1 MKILYHHRIA
11 SKDGQ
16 YVHVS
21 EIISALRALGHEVV
35 VCGPRSFERQNFGGS
50 VSFVTNLRHWLPAA
64 IHELLEFS
72 YCFLDFIRISQ
83 LIKKHQPDCIYERY
97 NIFFP
102 SGIWAKRRFSL
113 PLILEVNS
121 PLYSERCEN
130 QGISLHRL
138 ARWSQRYCWSRAD
151 TLLPVT
157 QVLADRID
165 HELKAVGVHR
175 SRHTTQ
181 VIANGINAD
190 DFSPDKRSPRRLK
203 GALIKQ
209 VSSWLSQSDT
219 TLVMGFCGFLRPWHR
234 LDRVLDVMAEKRCP
248 SWKLVVLGD
257 GPARAALELRAK
269 NLGISEQLLIT
280 GTVPRED
287 MAALIERFDIALQP
301 EVMDYASPL
310 KLFEYMAMQK
320 AIIAPNK
327 ANVTEVLS
335 AGEDALLF
343 EPSSDQDFSAQLL
356 RLCQD
361 ARLRE
366 KLAIN
371 ARQTLIRKDYYW
383 LANAKKIAVLAQRLK
398 VDSGKSQEAVN

>member
-1 MKILYHHRIA
+1 MKVLYHHRIA

-21 EIISALRALGHEVV
+21 EIIAALRALGHEVV

-50 VSFVTNLRHWLPAA
+50 VSFVTNLRHWLPSV
-64 IHELLEFS
+64 IHELLEFC
-72 YCFLDFIRISQ
+72 YCFFDYIRLSQ
-83 LIKKHQPDCIYERY
+83 LIREHRPDFIYERY
-97 NIFFP
+97 NLFFP

-165 HELKAVGVHR
+165 QELKAAGVHR
-175 SRHTTQ
+175 GRHTTQ

-190 DFSPDKRSPRRLK
+190 DFSPGKHSPRRLN
-203 GALIKQ
+203 GALVKQ

-234 LDRVLDVMAEKRCP
+234 LDRVLDVMAEKRTP
-248 SWKLVVLGD
+248 SWKLLVLGD
-257 GPARAALELRAK
+257 GPARAALELRAQ
-269 NLGISEQLLIT
+269 NLGLSEQLLIT
-280 GTVPRED
+280 GTVPREN

-301 EVMDYASPL
+301 DVVDYASPL
-310 KLFEYMAMQK
+310 KLFEYMAMKK

-327 ANVTEVLS
+327 SNITEVLTD
-335 AGEDALLF
+335 GEDALLF
-343 EPSSDQDFSAQLL
+343 ESGSDKDFSKQLL
-356 RLCQD
+356 RLCRD
-361 ARLRE
+361 DLLRE
-366 KLAIN
+366 KISEKARNTLVRRGFFWLSN
-371 ARQTLIRKDYYW
+371 AER
-383 LANAKKIAVLAQRLK
+383 IAVLAQRLK
-398 VDSGKSQEAVN
+398 MDGCTSSEAIN